1 MKIKELLLK
10 HIVGILTA
18 EEEKELVKWRE
29 RHPSHEAYLE
39 KLASRHDYS
48 ERYLQYKKKHPNR
61 KKLFIKTWCMR
72 AATWLLPL
80 ILVAGIGYFIYG
92 KPQVE
97 RIMPGSSKA
106 ELYLE
111 NGSRVALMDE
121 TEPVWICVDENSLVE
136 NRKGTLCYQSEKN
149 VAESETMQTNKLKT
163 PRGGE
168 YRVVLPDGTKVRLN
182 AFSVLT
188 YPTKFT
194 GDKRVVELEGEAYF
208 EIAKDTLHPFIVKA
222 NGLEIRQ
229 YGTKFTVNARS
240 AQATTVVLEE
250 GSIAVYPEGKE
261 ELRMITPGEI
271 VKWSKSANH
280 LTVMRSVKDL
290 KILTAWH
297 HDRFI
302 FENEPLSKVME
313 QISLWYDVDFRFQ
326 DTDIAFMKFTGNL
339 GRYADVKML
348 LDAIEAVANIRVKI
362 EDKRILLMNETTI
375 N

>member
-10 HIVGILTA
+10 HILGILTS
-18 EEEKELVKWRE
+18 EEEEELVTWRE
-29 RHPSHEAYLE
+29 QHPSHEAYFR

-48 ERYLQYKKKHPNR
+48 ERYLQYKKKHPKR
-61 KKLFIKTWCMR
+61 KRLFFKTWYMR
-72 AATWLLPL
+72 AATWLLPV
-80 ILVAGIGYFIYG
+80 ILVAGMGYFIYG
-92 KPQVE
+92 QKSVE
-97 RIMPGSSKA
+97 PIMPGSSKA

-111 NGSRVALMDE
+111 NGSRFALLDE
-121 TEPVWICVDENSLVE
+121 AESVWICVDDNRLVE
-136 NRKGTLCYQSEKN
+136 NRKGTLCYNSEKN
-149 VAESETMQTNKLKT
+149 VSGDEAIQTNKLKT

-208 EIAKDTLHPFIVKA
+208 EIAKDSLHPFIVKT

-240 AQATTVVLEE
+240 SQATTVVLEE

-271 VKWSKSANH
+271 VKWSKPANN
-280 LTVMRSVKDL
+280 LTVLRSAQDMKT
-290 KILTAWH
+290 LTAWH

-313 QISLWYDVDFRFQ
+313 QISLWYDVDFCYQ
-326 DTDIAFMKFTGNL
+326 NVDIASMRFTGNL
-339 GRYADVKML
+339 GRYTDIKVL
-348 LDAIEAVANIRVKI
+348 LNAVESVANIRFKI
-362 EDKRILLMNETTI
+362 EKKQITLMNETTT